1 MISNASR
8 CLLWMDES
16 RSACMNMAV
25 DELLL
30 EHAPE
35 AGAPVLRFYG
45 WNEPSASFGYSQP
58 ISAVTRTGL
67 TLVRRPTG
75 GGVVYHD
82 CDLTYTLAIP
92 PGHPICGLDRMESYR
107 AIHEPIMRAILRL
120 GKGAHLAPDLGEK
133 HDRATLQC
141 FVSPS
146 PNDVIASDG
155 VKLAGAA
162 QRRTRNGIL
171 HQGSV
176 SLKASPGGGRDS
188 IIQAIRNAFA
198 EELSFVYEP
207 FAVPDSL
214 LRSAE
219 ELAVRKYATE
229 AWNVDKVAPC

>member
-1 MISNASR
+1 MPENSSR
-8 CLLWMDES
+8 CLLWLDGF
-16 RSACMNMAV
+16 RFPFLNMAV

-35 AGAPVLRFYG
+35 FGGVVLRFYE
-45 WNEPSASFGYSQP
+45 WNIPSASFGYSQP
-58 ISAVTRTGL
+58 IGAVTRKGL

-82 CDLTYTLAIP
+82 CDLTYTLVIP
-92 PGHPICGLDRMESYR
+92 AGHPICELDRMESYK
-107 AIHEPIMRAILRL
+107 AVHEPIMRAIMCL

-155 VKLAGAA
+155 IKLAGAA
-162 QRRTRNGIL
+162 QRRTRKGIL

-176 SLKASPGGGRDS
+176 SLKASDSGRS
-188 IIQAIRNAFA
+188 PIVEAIRRAFA
-198 EELSFVYEP
+198 GELGFIYEP
-207 FAVPDSL
+207 FPVPDFL
-214 LRSAE
+214 LKDAE
-219 ELAVRKYATE
+219 LLAERKYATD
-229 AWNVDKVAPC
+229 AWNVEKVAPC